1 MAATATA
8 GRGIDGSVPVKRK
21 LLEILCCPVTHKSLH
36 PASPGVVERL
46 NAAIDEGRLLR
57 HDGSP
62 VERPLEE
69 ALVTEDD
76 RIVYPVEDGIPLLLE
91 DEAIALAQLSTP

>member
-1 MAATATA
+1 MK
-8 GRGIDGSVPVKRK
+8 GK

-36 PASPGVVERL
+36 PAPPGLLERL
-46 NAAIDEGRLLR
+46 NAAATEGRLLR
-57 HDGSP
+57 HDGTP
-62 VERPLEE
+62 VQQRLEQ

-76 RIVYPVEDGIPLLLE
+76 RIVYPVQDGIPVLLE

>member
-1 MAATATA
+1 M
-8 GRGIDGSVPVKRK
+8 KRK

-36 PASPGVVERL
+36 PATPDMLERL
-46 NAAIDEGRLLR
+46 NAAVSEGRLLR
-57 HDGSP
+57 HAGSP
-62 VERPLEE
+62 VERRLEE

-76 RIVYPVEDGIPLLLE
+76 RIAYPVEDGIPVLLE

>member
-1 MAATATA
+1 M
-8 GRGIDGSVPVKRK
+8 
-21 LLEILCCPVTHKSLH
+21 THKSLH
-36 PASPGVVERL
+36 AATPDVLERL
-46 NAAIDEGRLLR
+46 NAAIAEGRLLR

-62 VERPLEE
+62 VEGRLEE

-76 RIVYPVEDGIPLLLE
+76 RVAYPVEDGIPVLLE